1 MKQPYFSIII
11 PALNEEKYIPKLLD
25 DLDKQTF
32 KDFEAIVVD
41 GNSVDQTFEK
51 CSNFQNKLELKI
63 ISTKKRNVSFQRN
76 LGASRARSEWI
87 IFMDAD
93 NRLPEY
99 FLEGVKYRIL
109 KEKPDAFTTYC
120 SPDSNKGSDE
130 ALVKFINL
138 GMEINNII
146 ESPSTWGS
154 MIGVRKFIFNKGKGF
169 DEKIGFAED
178 TEYVKRIYNKGIK
191 FCVFRDP
198 RYVVSLR
205 HFRRDGKL
213 KYLGNTAKLHLK
225 NLAGIRIDQSK
236 EYPMGGE
243 YEDGKDLN
251 GLTAF
256 FNDFKKALKK
266 PKILLKINK
275 YLAYLEGD
283 Y

>member
-1 MKQPYFSIII
+1 MNSPYFSIII

-25 DLDKQTF
+25 DLANQTF
-32 KDFEAIVVD
+32 KDFEVIIID
-41 GNSVDQTFEK
+41 GNSKDKTVEMCLKYKEK
-51 CSNFQNKLELKI
+51 IHLLVTI
-63 ISTKKRNVSFQRN
+63 VKKRNVSYQRN
-76 LGASRARSEWI
+76 LGASKANGEWI

-99 FLEGVKYRIL
+99 FLDGIKYRIL
-109 KEKPDAFTTYC
+109 KEKPDSFTTYC
-120 SPDSNKGSDE
+120 TPDSKKGSDE

-138 GMEINNII
+138 GMEINNLI

-154 MIGVRKFIFNKGKGF
+154 MIGIRKFIFNKNKGF

-178 TEYVKRIYNKGIK
+178 TEYIKRIYNRGIR

-205 HFRRDGKL
+205 HYRRDGKL

-225 NLAGIRIDQSK
+225 NLAGLPIDQSK

-243 YEDGKDLN
+243 YEVRKDLN
-251 GLTAF
+251 GLTVL

-266 PKILLKINK
+266 PEITTKIKK